1 MKYTPLISLENAL
14 WRFVMVNELLSYH
27 NHDNISQ
34 ERNAMSKL
42 IRPVSDIRN
51 KFADI
56 SKTVHETQQPVI
68 LTKNGYADMVVMS
81 IDAYEKHQFESEIFE
96 KLLEAEL
103 EAKTTGTRY
112 SLKDLKRSLEESVGE
127 TLDV

>member
-1 MKYTPLISLENAL
+1 
-14 WRFVMVNELLSYH
+14 MVNELLSYH